1 MNSHTRPNSGKT
13 RLSAGNVPVNL
24 MAVDGMSLLS
34 DEPHDIAVV
43 SLEPA
48 LHAVLLSIEPFRAAN
63 RLSKSPRF
71 RLDFLSADG
80 EPIQTTLDI
89 SIPATSRFDDG
100 RTFDVVLLHSSYEF
114 SVDRKG
120 PLFKWLRRQASS
132 GAQICAIDT
141 APLLLAKAGLLK
153 GYCATSHWSTIA
165 SFRELHP
172 DTDVVEQLFVV
183 DRDRATCA
191 GQVACLDLSLFILEK
206 LCGPAL
212 REVVANEIVYPLAR
226 ADSSPQ
232 RQIVNDTA
240 WSANP
245 TLLRAQRLMRETIE
259 EPLPIEELA
268 TRCKISKRELQHLF
282 RKHLKTSPKSCYL
295 TFRLQHARE
304 LLLYSPLSIR
314 ETGLASGFSSPAT
327 YFRAFKAKF
336 NSSPMS
342 YRRAF
347 QKSSV
352 KPDGRRLY

>member
-1 MNSHTRPNSGKT
+1 MTSQMRQGFGLT
-13 RLSAGNVPVNL
+13 VPATNPRAALTAAHGTPVI
-24 MAVDGMSLLS
+24 S

-48 LHAVLLSIEPFRAAN
+48 LHALLLSIEPFRAAN

-71 RLDFLSADG
+71 RFDFLSADG
-80 EPIQTTLDI
+80 RPIQTTLNI
-89 SIPATSRFDDG
+89 SIPSTSTFDDG
-100 RTFDVVLLHSSYEF
+100 RAFDVVLVHSSYEF

-120 PLFKWLRRQASS
+120 ALFKWLRRQASS

-141 APLLLAKAGLLK
+141 APLLLAEAGLLK
-153 GYCATSHWSTIA
+153 GYSATSHWSTIA
-165 SFRELHP
+165 SFREQHP
-172 DTDVVEQLFVV
+172 ETNVVEQLFVV

-191 GQVACLDLSLFILEK
+191 GQIACLDLSLFILEK

-212 REVVANEIVYPLAR
+212 KELVANEIVYPLSR
-226 ADSSPQ
+226 PESSPQ
-232 RQIVNDTA
+232 RQIVNETA
-240 WSANP
+240 WSTNP
-245 TLLRAQRLMRETIE
+245 RLLKAQRLMRETIE
-259 EPLPIEELA
+259 EPLSIEALA

-282 RKHLKTSPKSCYL
+282 RKHLKDSPKNYYL

-304 LLLYSPLSIR
+304 LLLYSSLSIR

-327 YFRAFKAKF
+327 FFRAFKAKF
-336 NSSPMS
+336 NASPMS

-347 QKSSV
+347 QNCSV